1 MMNPSEIGSAA
12 SAQIKAAEDA
22 SEHVVKAHPEL
33 YHYTGAAG
41 LRGIVETNSF
51 RATHFADMNDLQE
64 IHTLRVP
71 LVDELKKRLIPII
84 DQVRLQN
91 PLQDGVIRRRD
102 PPQHLARV
110 WGNALYRVV
119 FADDDADR
127 SAFCCTA
134 SFCSHVGDKSYERQH
149 GLLSQWRGYGKGGGF
164 CLVFDTAGLW
174 RLFEQERGAFFYA
187 YTDIREAFYPR
198 EASKQI
204 ECFTELLNTSA
215 AVIKTALLEDRDFS
229 VDQTLLPFV
238 SSATAFK
245 HQGFYEEREVRLVA
259 MPWTERAAE
268 VMRKEGH
275 QPAPLKEVYKTSRDG
290 RERRHISLF
299 GKDFAPLPLQR
310 VIVGP
315 SRSQD
320 ANATFARKI
329 VGGKIPVSKSAT
341 PYIG

>member
-1 MMNPSEIGSAA
+1 
-12 SAQIKAAEDA
+12 
-22 SEHVVKAHPEL
+22 
-33 YHYTGAAG
+33 
-41 LRGIVETNSF
+41 
-51 RATHFADMNDLQE
+51 
-64 IHTLRVP
+64 
-71 LVDELKKRLIPII
+71 
-84 DQVRLQN
+84 
-91 PLQDGVIRRRD
+91 
-102 PPQHLARV
+102 
-110 WGNALYRVV
+110 
-119 FADDDADR
+119 
-127 SAFCCTA
+127 
-134 SFCSHVGDKSYERQH
+134 
-149 GLLSQWRGYGKGGGF
+149 
-164 CLVFDTAGLW
+164 
-174 RLFEQERGAFFYA
+174 LFEQERGAFFYA

-215 AVIKTALLEDRDFS
+215 AVIKAALLGDRDFS

-290 RERRHISLF
+290 RERRHISFF

>member
-1 MMNPSEIGSAA
+1 
-12 SAQIKAAEDA
+12 
-22 SEHVVKAHPEL
+22 
-33 YHYTGAAG
+33 
-41 LRGIVETNSF
+41 
-51 RATHFADMNDLQE
+51 
-64 IHTLRVP
+64 
-71 LVDELKKRLIPII
+71 
-84 DQVRLQN
+84 
-91 PLQDGVIRRRD
+91 
-102 PPQHLARV
+102 
-110 WGNALYRVV
+110 
-119 FADDDADR
+119 
-127 SAFCCTA
+127 
-134 SFCSHVGDKSYERQH
+134 
-149 GLLSQWRGYGKGGGF
+149 
-164 CLVFDTAGLW
+164 
-174 RLFEQERGAFFYA
+174 LFEQERGAFFYA
-187 YTDIREAFYPR
+187 YTDIREAFYAR

-215 AVIKTALLEDRDFS
+215 AVIKAALLGDRDFS

-259 MPWTERAAE
+259 MAGTELAAE
-268 VMRKEGH
+268 VMRKAGH

-320 ANATFARKI
+320 ANATFAQKV